1 MTTTED
7 KPLLQLRGISKRF
20 GATAALT
27 KASFDLHAGE
37 VHALMG
43 ENGAGKSTLM
53 KILAGNISRD
63 EGEVLIDG
71 VPVEIHDPTDARAH
85 KIAIIHQEIN
95 TVRDMTIAE
104 NLALGVEPRT
114 RFGALD
120 RARMRREAREK
131 LALIG
136 LDLDPNLPLGSLS
149 IGMQQMVEIARASSE
164 EARILVLDE
173 PTAALSRAETD
184 DLYRIIEDARDR
196 GVGLIYI
203 SHRMEEV
210 WKLADRVTVFRD
222 GETVGTRERGEIE
235 PSDVVRMMV
244 GRDIGDLYH
253 HTPREISEPVL
264 EVDQLS
270 GNGIGPVSFTVHAGE
285 VVCFAGL
292 IGSGRTEMA
301 RLVFGAE
308 SADSGSIRL
317 DGQPYSVAHPDQ
329 AIGQGI
335 SMVPENRKE
344 QALFLDHTVE
354 DNISVSSL
362 GRFSPG
368 GVLNRRAIRKAVLS
382 LMEFLKL
389 RTNAIGLSAR
399 SLSGGNQQKTVLARI
414 LMTESRLLILDE
426 PTRGVD
432 IGAKREIYE
441 LIDELSRQG
450 KAILMISSDLPEAI
464 GTSDRV
470 LVMHHGRIAADLRSQ
485 ETTEEEVMSF
495 ATGTATKEQ
504 QS

>member
-1 MTTTED
+1 MTITEAT
-7 KPLLQLRGISKRF
+7 PLLQLLGISKRF
-20 GATAALT
+20 GATAALSH
-27 KASFDLHAGE
+27 ASFDLHAGE

-53 KILAGNISRD
+53 KILAGNIVRD
-63 EGEVLIDG
+63 EGQILIDG
-71 VPVEIHDPTDARAH
+71 KPVEIHDPSSARAH

-104 NLALGVEPRT
+104 NLALGVEPRN
-114 RFGALD
+114 RYGALD
-120 RARMRREAREK
+120 RAKMRRDARDK

-136 LDLDPNLPLGSLS
+136 LELDPNQPLGALS
-149 IGMQQMVEIARASSE
+149 IGMQQMVEIARAASE
-164 EARILVLDE
+164 DARILVLDE

-184 DLYRIIEDARDR
+184 DLYRIIEDSRAR

-210 WKLADRVTVFRD
+210 WRLADRVTVFRD
-222 GETVGTRERGEIE
+222 GRTVGTRVREEIE
-235 PSDVVRMMV
+235 PSDVVKMMV

-253 HTPREISEPVL
+253 HEVRHAGKPVL
-264 EVDQLS
+264 EVDRLS
-270 GNGIGPVSFTVHAGE
+270 GNGTGPVSFTVHAGE

-308 SADSGSIRL
+308 RPEGGTIRL
-317 DGQPYSVAHPDQ
+317 NGKPYTAAHPDQ
-329 AIGQGI
+329 AISNGV

-344 QALFLDHTVE
+344 QGLFLDHTVE
-354 DNISVSSL
+354 DNIAISSL
-362 GRFSPG
+362 DKFSPA
-368 GVLNRRAIRKAVLS
+368 GVLRRRAIRKSVLQ

-389 RTNAIGLSAR
+389 RTNALGLSAR
-399 SLSGGNQQKTVLARI
+399 SLSGGNQQKAVLART
-414 LMTESRLLILDE
+414 LLTESQLLILDE

-432 IGAKREIYE
+432 VGAKREIYE
-441 LIDELSRQG
+441 LIDQLARQD

-470 LVMHHGRIAADLRSQ
+470 LVMHQGRIAADLRSS
-485 ETTEEEVMSF
+485 ETTEEEVMSY
-495 ATGTATKEQ
+495 ATGTADKEPQ
-504 QS
+504 P